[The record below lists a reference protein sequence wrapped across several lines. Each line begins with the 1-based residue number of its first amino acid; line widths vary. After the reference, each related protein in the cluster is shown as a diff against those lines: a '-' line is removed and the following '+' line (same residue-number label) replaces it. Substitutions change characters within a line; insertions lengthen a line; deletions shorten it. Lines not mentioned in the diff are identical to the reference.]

1 MARNRTKTQLEEE
14 NRRLKQQHISI
25 SLASVINTAI
35 KWAGICVLG
44 YEMMSTI
51 GTLAGKETTANILIK
66 ILGNITIS
74 QGILAAYGLGAT
86 ALYARERILRKKTV
100 KHVHPRVKKL
110 EEALDNKR
118 SSSRL
123 TETGDTNP
131 DDQPWE
137 AQ

>member
-1 MARNRTKTQLEEE
+1 M
-14 NRRLKQQHISI
+14 
-25 SLASVINTAI
+25 ASVINTAI

-44 YEMMSTI
+44 YELMSTV

-74 QGILAAYGLGAT
+74 QGVLMAYGAGAT
-86 ALYARERILRKKTV
+86 LLYARERKLRKKTV

-110 EEALDNKR
+110 EEELDNKR

-123 TETGDTNP
+123 TESGDTNP
-131 DDQPWE
+131 EDQPWG